1 VSNDPAAPIP
11 ELSLMQGGASYR
23 ALQRALGI
31 QISEPR
37 SVIALA
43 VILALATWTPL
54 LAFSAMQGLAR
65 PGTVAEPFLRDFAP
79 HVDFLFALPL
89 LIVADVIVGPR
100 VIKIGNFVA
109 ISGLLSENQI
119 PEFRST
125 IRSAMK
131 FRDSNLSELAIIAI
145 AYVSVAFTI
154 LLQLRTTTSSWLS
167 ADVNGA
173 RHLTLAGWWYA
184 LISLPVFHFFLYR
197 WLFRLLIWVRVMYR
211 LSRLDLHLVPTH
223 PDRAGGLGFIGESM
237 PATSVIVLAISA
249 ALCSEIATQVVLG
262 EVTLEQFAYSYGIFV
277 AIITVAFAGPFVVF
291 APKLVAVKRKALMD
305 YRALGIRWGQL
316 FEKKWM
322 GPAANDVP
330 ISNVEISAL
339 VGFDRSYSVIR
350 RMKPIPLDFADLRG
364 VILAALLPLIPF
376 LGSQIPLEKALR
388 LLKILVL

>member
-1 VSNDPAAPIP
+1 
-11 ELSLMQGGASYR
+11 
-23 ALQRALGI
+23 
-31 QISEPR
+31 
-37 SVIALA
+37 
-43 VILALATWTPL
+43 
-54 LAFSAMQGLAR
+54 
-65 PGTVAEPFLRDFAP
+65 
-79 HVDFLFALPL
+79 

-339 VGFDRSYSVIR
+339 AGFDRSYSVIR